1 MGGPQFSSAEFADF
15 TKKWVVH
22 LQLLTLIYTQSN
34 GHAEAAV
41 KSMKVFLS
49 KSPKSDRIDSEKFL
63 RGLLEWKNT
72 LRANGLSTAEMVF
85 GHNIRSILVYV
96 VFHRTQAHTGVRP
109 APHGMVLTT
118 AIAIRY
124 FTWLVLIMLILLSI
138 LFLAI
143 CIPTTKFKKRN
154 ANAYCMQS

>member
-15 TKKWVVH
+15 TKKWGVH
-22 LQLLTLIYTQSN
+22 LQLLTPIYTQSN

-96 VFHRTQAHTGVRP
+96 VFHRSAHRSKTGP
-109 APHGMVLTT
+109 AWDGPYNSNSDTLLHMACPDNVNIIKYLVSCDLYPHNK
-118 AIAIRY
+118 I
-124 FTWLVLIMLILLSI
+124 
-138 LFLAI
+138 
-143 CIPTTKFKKRN
+143 
-154 ANAYCMQS
+154 